1 MKIQVLGC
9 SGSELPGH
17 NLSSFLV
24 DDFILMDAGT
34 IGQSLGH
41 AEEKKIK
48 HILVT
53 HTHLDHIKGIPF
65 LVDNLVNNHLR
76 SHITIVSGKAVLND
90 LKNNIFNNRI
100 WPDFTRIFAK
110 KNAAMTF
117 REIPLRKYL
126 MIGNYKIYA
135 EKVNHTVPAYGYII
149 EDHEG
154 NALVYTGDTGPTEGI
169 WKRMK
174 HFNVKALIVEVS
186 FPNSMKK
193 LALLSRHLTP
203 ALLSEEIEKMTKLP
217 EKIYITH
224 VKPHYM
230 ETIKKELK
238 SLKFPEVNLLSD
250 NTVILI

>member
-17 NLSSFLV
+17 NLSAFLV
-24 DDFILMDAGT
+24 DDFLLMDAGT

-48 HILVT
+48 YILIT

-65 LVDNLVNNHLR
+65 LVDNLVNNKLK

-100 WPDFTRIFAK
+100 WPDFTRIFAQ
-110 KNAAMTF
+110 KNAAMTYQ
-117 REIPLRKYL
+117 EIPSQKYL
-126 MIGNYKIYA
+126 AIGKYKVYA

-149 EDHEG
+149 EDPEG
-154 NALVYTGDTGPTEGI
+154 NALVYTGDTGPTERI
-169 WKRMK
+169 WERMK

-193 LALLSRHLTP
+193 LALLSKHLTP
-203 ALLSEEIEKMTKLP
+203 ALLSAEIEKMTRLP

-224 VKPHYM
+224 IKPYYT
-230 ETIKKELK
+230 EIIKREMK
-238 SLKFPEVNLLSD
+238 SLKFPEVNFLFD